1 MKPMRILFAL
11 LLCLTLCLSLS
22 PAAMAED
29 VKAPVIS
36 QQPRALT
43 IAEGANGTLSV
54 YAAGS
59 ALQYQWQYFEDGAWT
74 DCTESG
80 SHSSTLRLRGD
91 PAIDGREYRCVVS
104 NGGGSAESAPA
115 LVSIKFK
122 APTIKRQPQTVK
134 AREDEDAELFIE
146 VSGSDLHYRWQT
158 QKVKSNVWTDC
169 TEPGADTDTLHLK
182 ATAENKESKYRCIVS
197 NRAGSFT
204 SNTAYLMVKLRSEEA
219 VEKVQELTRTKDY
232 DEAIEYG
239 EGYYE
244 GTPMAERDPE
254 MLRAC
259 VHAYVLKSEQLQG
272 QSRRQEAEWLLA
284 DCCEKYAGTGEAVA
298 EAEKA
303 ALALEA
309 VLTRGEPLNG
319 TCYHSSAKGGSCELT
334 IENGDS
340 PVLVKIENLDNPK
353 STVSVYIRAKQSVKF
368 NIKDGRYQVK
378 YATGSRWYSEKELF
392 GVDTVYTK
400 PETTMEFKTRKE
412 GSYLYWT
419 TYTLTLRPI
428 ADGNLTSLTISA
440 DDF

>member
-219 VEKVQELTRTKDY
+219 VEK
-232 DEAIEYG
+232 IS
-239 EGYYE
+239 
-244 GTPMAERDPE
+244 
-254 MLRAC
+254 
-259 VHAYVLKSEQLQG
+259 H
-272 QSRRQEAEWLLA
+272 
-284 DCCEKYAGTGEAVA
+284 
-298 EAEKA
+298 
-303 ALALEA
+303 
-309 VLTRGEPLNG
+309 
-319 TCYHSSAKGGSCELT
+319 
-334 IENGDS
+334 
-340 PVLVKIENLDNPK
+340 
-353 STVSVYIRAKQSVKF
+353 
-368 NIKDGRYQVK
+368 NI
-378 YATGSRWYSEKELF
+378 
-392 GVDTVYTK
+392 
-400 PETTMEFKTRKE
+400 
-412 GSYLYWT
+412 
-419 TYTLTLRPI
+419 I
-428 ADGNLTSLTISA
+428 
-440 DDF
+440 